1 MQLHEEQSALERWAD
16 KRPSTGGSGS
26 GAQQGA
32 LGAAAVRALVGEQH
46 GGAAHA
52 EQAVGD
58 EHGAVVA
65 KVPVLRDVFG
75 GDDQRGAV
83 GVHLGNITRA
93 PVRSPDTAFQVPN
106 PSRICRCTM
115 QALSPQLRQQ
125 PTCGLCRRKKTPSFP
140 KQLLAASLMQL
151 SLSACRLCA

>member
-1 MQLHEEQSALERWAD
+1 MQLRGEYSALAGRSSG
-16 KRPSTGGSGS
+16 RSSTGGSGS

-32 LGAAAVRALVGEQH
+32 LGAAAVGALVGEQH

-65 KVPVLRDVFG
+65 KVPVLRDVLS

-83 GVHLGNITRA
+83 GVYLGCTARS
-93 PVRSPDTAFQVPN
+93 PVRNPDTIPGSSPKSHKQY
-106 PSRICRCTM
+106 SM
-115 QALSPQLRQQ
+115 QTLSPQLE
-125 PTCGLCRRKKTPSFP
+125 
-140 KQLLAASLMQL
+140 
-151 SLSACRLCA
+151 